1 MGQEIKMDKITF
13 LELLDQANKD
23 DPRLLKNSYD
33 YLRSIKRSATLRPV
47 VRCKWHQATGKQR
60 CSICEVNHGRNT

>member
-1 MGQEIKMDKITF
+1 MGQKTKMDKTISP
-13 LELLDQANKD
+13 ELLDQVNKD
-23 DPRLLKNSYD
+23 DPRLLKSSYD